1 MTSFVLDAIV
11 PEFVRQFKA
20 YVPSRPDPE
29 LMALY
34 GVSRLHR
41 LNNNENPLG
50 PPAAAQEVLRRF
62 PPPLGAVYPSGDSFY
77 LRRRLGERLGVD
89 RQQPE
94 PSSRSPSVLWSTT

>member
-1 MTSFVLDAIV
+1 MTAWTLEPLV
-11 PEFVRQFKA
+11 PEFVRQFEA

-34 GVSRLHR
+34 GVPRLFR

-62 PPPLGAVYPSGDSFY
+62 PPPRAAVYPSGDSFY
-77 LRRRLGERLGVD
+77 LRRRSGRHSAST
-89 RQQPE
+89 R
-94 PSSRSPSVLWSTT
+94 SRSSSATGRTRRSAS